1 MNLSDGFQ
9 LHLAKEKVFS
19 ENPDF
24 LPFSL
29 FSTGKERQ
37 KPKTESWIKT
47 SNIFAAVTTFGC

>member
-9 LHLAKEKVFS
+9 LHLAKEKIFS
-19 ENPDF
+19 EYQDF